1 MSLPIQINAPL
12 SPSRVQTFRRKSK
25 KRYQFAVL
33 GFFGYVC
40 AQNNVP
46 KKLFP
51 YLFSKRTMNEPGRTE
66 KLCTCSDV
74 TKDILLAD
82 FFLYTPSFMLF
93 KICKSVRNADMDL
106 VRLPTFCN
114 QCSLNHNFFPS
125 YQRFFFVFK

>member
-1 MSLPIQINAPL
+1 MNREGQKSFAP
-12 SPSRVQTFRRKSK
+12 V
-25 KRYQFAVL
+25 V
-33 GFFGYVC
+33 
-40 AQNNVP
+40 
-46 KKLFP
+46 
-51 YLFSKRTMNEPGRTE
+51 
-66 KLCTCSDV
+66 DV

-125 YQRFFFVFK
+125 YQRFFLS